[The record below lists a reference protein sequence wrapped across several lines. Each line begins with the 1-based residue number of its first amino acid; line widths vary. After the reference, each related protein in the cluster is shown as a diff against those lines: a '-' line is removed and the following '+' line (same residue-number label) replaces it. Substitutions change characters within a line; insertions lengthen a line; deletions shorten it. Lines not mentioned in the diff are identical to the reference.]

1 MTIIKAGTKACE
13 LCGKIDELRP
23 YGANGEWI
31 CFKCAMKDEAT
42 TSARFG
48 AILEKGGLVIDLM
61 DQDGEPEVTP

>member
-13 LCGKIDELRP
+13 LCGKIAELRP

-48 AILEKGGLVIDLM
+48 AILEKGGLVLDLT